1 MTVDDVRRQRAIRAG
16 CGVDLIEM
24 KPTGHWGLTVEGR
37 DFLDLLDVL
46 HDLDDRP
53 GAAEAANQA
62 GQTPSGGAQSGDD
75 DRPARRA
82 RSKRTRS

>member
-1 MTVDDVRRQRAIRAG
+1 MDDVRRQRAIRAG

-46 HDLDDRP
+46 SDLDDRP
-53 GAAEAANQA
+53 DDQPA
-62 GQTPSGGAQSGDD
+62 PAQGK
-75 DRPARRA
+75 
-82 RSKRTRS
+82 RS